1 MKTTFRKTCFMT
13 FSRLPARYGAILMPM
28 VLSVLMTFVVSLIAT
43 VRAIGFTEDFMIR
56 WLPAWGLSW
65 FVAFPT
71 LLLVL
76 PLVRRIVNA
85 LVEPQRS

>member
-1 MKTTFRKTCFMT
+1 MT
-13 FSRLPARYGAILMPM
+13 FSRLPARYGAVLMPM
-28 VLSVLMTFVVSLIAT
+28 VLSILMTFVVSLIAT
-43 VRAIGFTEDFMIR
+43 IRAIGLTEDFLAR

-65 FVAFPT
+65 LVAFPT

>member
-1 MKTTFRKTCFMT
+1 LKTTFRKTCFMT

-28 VLSVLMTFVVSLIAT
+28 VLSILMTFVVSLIAT
-43 VRAIGFTEDFMIR
+43 VRAIGFTEDFIIR

-65 FVAFPT
+65 LVAFPT

>member
-1 MKTTFRKTCFMT
+1 MT

-28 VLSVLMTFVVSLIAT
+28 VLSILMTFVVSLIAT

>member
-1 MKTTFRKTCFMT
+1 LKTTFRKTCFMT

-28 VLSVLMTFVVSLIAT
+28 VLSILMTFVVSLIAT
-43 VRAIGFTEDFMIR
+43 VRAIGFTEDFVIR

>member
-28 VLSVLMTFVVSLIAT
+28 VLSILMTFVVSLIAT
-43 VRAIGFTEDFMIR
+43 VRAIGFTEDFVIR

>member
-1 MKTTFRKTCFMT
+1 METTFRKTCFMT

-28 VLSVLMTFVVSLIAT
+28 VLSILMTFVVSLIAT